1 VMLAFMSDE
10 DPMLAMLKWITKQLM
25 QIEAE
30 AKVGAN
36 KNEHNSKRKTQFSS
50 YRPRRFDTK
59 MGTMY
64 LMVPKLRKGGYVP
77 FFVTAKKRSEEALI
91 SIIQEAYINGVSTRK
106 IERLAKGQYQIQPIN
121 VLLLLYA
128 PNYRLFKFNSLLTGI
143 IFH

>member
-1 VMLAFMSDE
+1 MQVWIPFGHDERELFKSVMLAFMSDE

-36 KNEHNSKRKTQFSS
+36 KNEHNSKRKTHFSG

-77 FFVTAKKRSEEALI
+77 FFVTAKKEVKRH
-91 SIIQEAYINGVSTRK
+91 
-106 IERLAKGQYQIQPIN
+106 
-121 VLLLLYA
+121 LLV
-128 PNYRLFKFNSLLTGI
+128 
-143 IFH
+143 